1 MALHCTPGIDTDTK
15 VVALGDVDEL
25 LFFVC
30 LNINSDHAQL
40 ANCLHALQKFEI
52 QSCLVCPGGCKETP
66 AQIAGIAG
74 LVIII
79 V

>member
-40 ANCLHALQKFEI
+40 ANCLHCRNLRSSLVWYVQEAARKHLLKLLELQGW
-52 QSCLVCPGGCKETP
+52 SS
-66 AQIAGIAG
+66 
-74 LVIII
+74 
-79 V
+79 